1 LGLTSLTAFTAIDD
15 TAHLKA
21 GQTILVQGGAGGVA
35 GFAVQ
40 LSKHLGN
47 CHYDCKRQQSCL
59 R

>member
-40 LSKHLGN
+40 LSKHLGATVI
-47 CHYDCKRQQSCL
+47 KRQQSCL